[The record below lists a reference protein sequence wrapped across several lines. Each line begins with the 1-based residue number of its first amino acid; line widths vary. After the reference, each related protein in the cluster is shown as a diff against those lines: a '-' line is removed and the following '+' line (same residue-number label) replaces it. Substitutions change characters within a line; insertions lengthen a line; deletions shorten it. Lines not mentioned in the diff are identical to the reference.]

1 MRKMRLFLTAAAVM
15 CVLAG
20 CAGGKGETAKETSQG
35 GQAQTEQAKAGDDG
49 ETGKKEEG
57 AGAQDKELF
66 TCLISE
72 APAGVPFTDLTWTG
86 FEQIEQEYGATVKL
100 IEALDKAE
108 YSEQIRAMAEMGA
121 NPIYTMF
128 DTVNEVAIEL
138 APEYPEVA
146 VRVIPGVTAACAGAA
161 VLGAPLM
168 HDFAVISLSDRLTPM
183 ETIWKRLELAAEG
196 DFVICLYNPSSKAR
210 GDYLAMACDRLLARC
225 GGERICGI
233 VRNIGRQG
241 QEYRVM
247 TLRELRDWKADM
259 FTTVF
264 VGNTQT
270 RRIGDYMV
278 TPR

>member
-1 MRKMRLFLTAAAVM
+1 MAGILYVVGIGPGEEAQMTPQADEAVRQSQ
-15 CVLAG
+15 VLAG
-20 CAGGKGETAKETSQG
+20 YTVYVDLLRERYPDKEVLTTAMTQEEKRCRLAFECCAGGRSTAMVCS
-35 GQAQTEQAKAGDDG
+35 GD
-49 ETGKKEEG
+49 
-57 AGAQDKELF
+57 
-66 TCLISE
+66 
-72 APAGVPFTDLTWTG
+72 AGV
-86 FEQIEQEYGATVKL
+86 YGMAGL
-100 IEALDKAE
+100 IL
-108 YSEQIRAMAEMGA
+108 
-121 NPIYTMF
+121 
-128 DTVNEVAIEL
+128 EL

-183 ETIWKRLELAAEG
+183 ETIWKRMELAAEG

-264 VGNTQT
+264 VGNSQT

-278 TPR
+278 TPRGYRHGQRG